1 MRIRDYEF
9 NMRELSGAMG
19 DFGTLFPLAVGYI
32 VVNGMNPAGLFFMIG
47 LTNILTGIVY
57 HLPMPVEPKKV
68 VAAVAISRRWSPE
81 RIYASGIGL
90 GLAWFLLVFTGWIDR
105 LAKWTPKAVIR
116 GIQLA
121 LGIQLFTTAWGMVAD
136 AWWLA
141 LLAVALAILLKDNRR
156 APAAL
161 VLIGLGL
168 AISAWRGTL
177 LPNLRLGLTLPPFV
191 VPSWKEIWP
200 AMVGAGF
207 AQMPL
212 TIASAVLATSALISE
227 YFPDKPVPPKRLM
240 LNMGVM
246 NVLSPFLGGMPMC
259 HGSGG
264 LVGQYTFGARTGGA
278 NILEGLIEIGLGL
291 FLGSSLAG
299 LFASFPMAI
308 VGGMLAVVAFQLAKF
323 GLDLRGID
331 LVVMLITAGV
341 STWQNMAVG
350 FAVGMAVYYLWQHR
364 ERFWDWTRRVRGRQ
378 S

>member
-1 MRIRDYEF
+1 MRIGDHEF
-9 NMRELSGAMG
+9 NLRELAGAMG

-32 VVNGMNPAGLFFMIG
+32 VVNGMNPTGLFFMIG
-47 LTNILTGIVY
+47 VTNIVTGIIY

-68 VAAVAISRRWSPE
+68 VAAVAIARRWSPE

-90 GLAWFLLVFTGWIDR
+90 GLTWFLLVFTGWIDR

-121 LGIQLFTTAWGMVAD
+121 LGIQLFMTAWGMVED
-136 AWWLA
+136 AWWLGA
-141 LLAVALAILLKDNRR
+141 LAVALALLLKDNRR

-177 LPNLRLGLTLPPFV
+177 LPNLGLELTLPPLIL
-191 VPSWKEIWP
+191 PSWKEIWP
-200 AMVGAGF
+200 AMVGAGI

-212 TIASAVLATSALISE
+212 TITNAVLATSALIGD

-264 LVGQYTFGARTGGA
+264 LVGQYYFGARTGGA

-291 FLGSSLAG
+291 FLGGSLAG

-308 VGGMLAVVAFQLAKF
+308 IGGMMIVVAFQLGKF
-323 GLDLRGID
+323 GLGLRGVD
-331 LVVMLITAGV
+331 LAVMSITAGV
-341 STWQNMAVG
+341 STWLNMAVG
-350 FAVGMAVYYLWQHR
+350 FTVGMVVYYSWRNRKEIR
-364 ERFWDWTRRVRGRQ
+364 EQAKRLLRHA